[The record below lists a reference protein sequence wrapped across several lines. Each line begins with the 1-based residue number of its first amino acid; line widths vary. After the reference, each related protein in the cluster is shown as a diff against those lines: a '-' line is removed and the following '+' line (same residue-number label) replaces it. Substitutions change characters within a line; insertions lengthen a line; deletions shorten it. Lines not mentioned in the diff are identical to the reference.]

1 MLRLIN
7 CSRTALFARLD
18 PRSPSTPR
26 ASLNRNDSPL
36 PTNPPHSLSLRREPS
51 VITDLGGQLSYDYRQ
66 SRAFKYGLTKPK
78 PLAKTRNE
86 LESRLFDALEHNKSS
101 QGGQGFFALDMLA
114 VLLLEQI
121 VAKKLSKHLGKI
133 YLKDAI
139 DRLAHQI
146 CSETPLKLDDVMKPR
161 LETYSKVF
169 PILVLIGKAESVVKF
184 LQARDCDADFPL
196 VRRRSPTGDWS
207 MRRHRDVCNELGC
220 SKSGWCKLELRNFD
234 HWQWTTLSP
243 FFSLSQERKEVN
255 HYRLQDETIIPFM
268 DEATVGDERKPVT
281 IELLG
286 GGRRV
291 FKVRIHPEHHSFHGI
306 LQVTL
311 PIPTWQL
318 NVTGD
323 RTDSP
328 PPSVLEVQRHPKY
341 HPMTNMSPTP
351 RWTAERPSPATRSPH
366 PSATVLRRQGA
377 ALPRLDQ
384 LQARSRHAQEIQQQ
398 RPCPPH
404 HSPNAAP
411 TFSSSRVPRP
421 TSKPAGRGPL
431 PRYKLACPPPSR
443 PQPSAG

>member
-1 MLRLIN
+1 MEMLPRERSKKIRSLIGMSSPSNTYPTVLILMLRLIS

-26 ASLNRNDSPL
+26 ASFNINDSPL

-101 QGGQGFFALDMLA
+101 QGGQGSFALN
-114 VLLLEQI
+114 
-121 VAKKLSKHLGKI
+121 K
-133 YLKDAI
+133 
-139 DRLAHQI
+139 
-146 CSETPLKLDDVMKPR
+146 TPLGLDDVMKPR

-169 PILVLIGKAESVVKF
+169 PILVLIGKAKSVVKF

-196 VRRRSPTGDWS
+196 VRRRSPSGDWS

-220 SKSGWCKLELRNFD
+220 SKSGWCKPELRNFD

-243 FFSLSQERKEVN
+243 FFSLSKERKEVN

-341 HPMTNMSPTP
+341 HPMTNMSPAP

-398 RPCPPH
+398 RPYPPH